1 MKRGRN
7 LNIEDKIAIAV
18 NALSDKK
25 AKEINCTEIAELT
38 SLADYFLMATATSST
53 HVKALADE
61 VDFKLSEAGEQPRSV
76 EGRTTDW
83 ILLDYGDLIV
93 HIFGKNS
100 REFYAL
106 DKMWS
111 DGKPVDINKFL
122 SEGENQ

>member
-1 MKRGRN
+1 M
-7 LNIEDKIAIAV
+7 
-18 NALSDKK
+18 ALADKK
-25 AKEINCTEIAELT
+25 AKEIACTEIAELT
-38 SLADYFLMATATSST
+38 SLADCFLMATATSST

-61 VDFKLSEAGEQPRSV
+61 VDFKLSEAGEQPRSI
-76 EGRTTDW
+76 EGRSTDW

-111 DGKPVDINKFL
+111 DGTPIDIEQYL
-122 SEGENQ
+122 VGEDK

>member
-1 MKRGRN
+1 M
-7 LNIEDKIAIAV
+7 EAEKILQIAA
-18 NALSDKK
+18 NALNEKK

>member
-1 MKRGRN
+1 M
-7 LNIEDKIAIAV
+7 
-18 NALSDKK
+18 ALADKK
-25 AKEINCTEIAELT
+25 AKEVACTEIGELT
-38 SLADYFLMATATSST
+38 SLADCFLMATATSST

-61 VDFKLSEAGEQPRSV
+61 VDFKLSEAGERPRSI
-76 EGRTTDW
+76 EGRSTDW

-111 DGKPVDINKFL
+111 DGTPIDIEQYL
-122 SEGENQ
+122 VGEDK

>member
-1 MKRGRN
+1 M
-7 LNIEDKIAIAV
+7 NIEEKIKIAV
-18 NALSDKK
+18 MALADKK
-25 AKEINCTEIAELT
+25 AKEIACTEIAELT
-38 SLADYFLMATATSST
+38 SLADCFLMATATSST

-76 EGRTTDW
+76 EGRSTDW

-93 HIFGKNS
+93 HVFGRNS

-111 DGKPVDINKFL
+111 DGKPVDIEKYL
-122 SEGENQ
+122 AGEEK